1 MTANGTRPLPM
12 IGRTISHYH
21 IVEGLGGGGMGVVY
35 KAEDLN
41 LGRFVALKFLPDE
54 FAHDPQSLE
63 RFRREARAASALN
76 HPNIC
81 TIYQIAEEDG
91 HPYLVME
98 FLDGLTLRNMIAG
111 RPLDGETLV
120 NLAIQIADGL
130 DAAHSEGI
138 VHRDIKPGNIFVTKR
153 GHAKILDFGLAKL
166 SPALMRGQGD
176 TGNTQAAST
185 VSPQHLTRP
194 GAALGTVAYM
204 SPEQVRGKDL
214 DARSDLFSFGVV
226 LYEMATGLAPFRGDT
241 SGVIFDSILN
251 RAPMMPVRLNPDLP
265 VQLEDI
271 INKALE
277 KDRNLR
283 YQHASEMR
291 TDLQRLKR
299 DLDSGPARA
308 VDIGEAEEVGGIE
321 QPQGSSPAPKA
332 GRSGPPTGSTGL
344 RRPDRRTSSRQRSAP
359 AIAEPFVDEVGDKA
373 SSRRQWPWTRVVP
386 ALAILLAAVGAGW
399 YNLRGRTVLTD
410 KDTIVLSEFDN
421 TTGESIFDPTLKQAL
436 SAQLEQ
442 SPFLNILA
450 DQKIREALGYMGRP
464 ADTRLTPEVA
474 REVCERAG
482 SKVMIR
488 GSIAGLGSHYAIGLK
503 AVNCRNGDS
512 LGSQEVEADSREH
525 VLGALDK
532 AAARLRE
539 RLGESLASVQRFDT
553 PVAKATTTSLEALQ
567 AYSLGRKTR
576 DDKGEADSVPLFKRA
591 IELDPEF
598 AMAHA
603 TLASVFANLGQ
614 ADLSSEF
621 SKKAYALRDRVSDR
635 ERFYIDAHYY
645 EFATGDTEKE
655 IQTYELW
662 KQTYPQDPLPPY
674 NLGFEYYALGQY
686 EKAIDETR
694 AALRLNPSD
703 VDNYSN
709 LGSYYCSLNQFDEA
723 RKILNQA
730 LDQKIDDA
738 ILHANRYIVAF
749 LQGDHAEMDRHLAW
763 SASNPGS
770 QELFLSLQAD
780 TAGYYGR
787 LTKADELSRQSVET
801 SLRHNS
807 QGAAALRRASTALL
821 DAEMGETPAA
831 RAGAI
836 AALGIDRSRDVRI
849 MAALALARAGVSA
862 QAASLAD
869 ALNKEYPQSTFLQ
882 VYWLPTIQAAVA
894 LNGNRPDE
902 AIEHLRTTMHYEL
915 GVPPPLQGGT
925 LYPAYLRGLAY
936 LKKSDGKSAADEF
949 QKLIEHRGV
958 VSNNPLGALAHVQL
972 ARAYAAT
979 GSTAASRL
987 AYQDFLSLW
996 KGAEPSPILR
1006 EAKAESEHL
1015 K

>member
-1 MTANGTRPLPM
+1 M
-12 IGRTISHYH
+12 IGRTISHYR

-35 KAEDLN
+35 KAEDLD

-54 FAHDPQSLE
+54 FAQDPQALE

-98 FLDGLTLRNMIAG
+98 FLDGLTLRSMIAG

-120 NLAIQIADGL
+120 GLAIQIADGL

-153 GHAKILDFGLAKL
+153 GHLKILDFGLAKL
-166 SPALMRGQGD
+166 SPRLMGAGGD
-176 TGNTQAAST
+176 TDNTQAAST

-194 GAALGTVAYM
+194 GSALGTVAYM

-251 RAPMMPVRLNPDLP
+251 RAPLMPVRLNPDLP
-265 VQLEDI
+265 VPLEDI

-291 TDLQRLKR
+291 ADLQRLKR
-299 DLDSGPARA
+299 DLDSGHSRA
-308 VDIGEAEEVGGIE
+308 VDIE
-321 QPQGSSPAPKA
+321 QPDLAEAAETPRGFSSAERS
-332 GRSGPPTGSTGL
+332 GRSGPQPAASGSRRPETKAGRRQPSGAQVSVESAVEEGGEGST
-344 RRPDRRTSSRQRSAP
+344 RRARPWARIVA
-359 AIAEPFVDEVGDKA
+359 AFV
-373 SSRRQWPWTRVVP
+373 
-386 ALAILLAAVGAGW
+386 LLLAAASIVW
-399 YNLRGRTVLTD
+399 YYLHGRAVALTD
-410 KDTIVLSEFDN
+410 RDTIVLSEFDN
-421 TTGESIFDPTLKQAL
+421 ATGESIFNPTLKQAL

-450 DQKIREALGYMGRP
+450 DQKVRETLGYMGRA
-464 ADTRLTPEVA
+464 ADTPLAPEIA
-474 REVCERAG
+474 REVCERSG

-488 GSIAGLGSHYAIGLK
+488 GSIAGMGSHYAIGLK

-512 LGSQEVEADSREH
+512 LGSEQVEADSREH
-525 VLGALDK
+525 VLGALDQ

-539 RLGESLASVQRFDT
+539 RLGESLASIQRYDT

-576 DDKGEADSVPLFKRA
+576 DDRGEADAVPLFKRA
-591 IELDPEF
+591 IELDPDF

-603 TLASVFANLGQ
+603 TLASVYANLGQ
-614 ADLSSEF
+614 AGLSSEF
-621 SKKAYALRDRVSDR
+621 SQRAYGLRDRVSDR

-662 KQTYPQDPLPPY
+662 KQTYPQDPLPHY

-694 AALRLNPSD
+694 ASLRLNPGD
-703 VDNYSN
+703 VDNLANLASYS
-709 LGSYYCSLNQFDEA
+709 CSLNQFDEA

-730 LDQKIDDA
+730 LAKKSDDA
-738 ILHANRYIVAF
+738 ILHANLYMVAF
-749 LQGDHAEMDRHLAW
+749 LQNDRAEMDRQVAW
-763 SASNPGS
+763 SASNAAS

-780 TAGYYGR
+780 TAGYFGR
-787 LTKADELSRQSVET
+787 LVKADELSRQSVET
-801 SLRHNS
+801 SLRQNA
-807 QGAAALRRASTALL
+807 QGTAALRQASSALLQAELGETAAARKDAAAALS
-821 DAEMGETPAA
+821 
-831 RAGAI
+831 
-836 AALGIDRSRDVRI
+836 IDHSRDVAI
-849 MAALALARAGVSA
+849 VAALALARAGDTLHA
-862 QAASLAD
+862 TTLAD
-869 ALNKEYPQSTFLQ
+869 ALDTQAPQNTFLQ
-882 VYWLPTIQAAVA
+882 VYWLPTIRAAVA
-894 LNGNRPDE
+894 LHENRPDD
-902 AIEHLRTTMHYEL
+902 AITKLRTAARYEL
-915 GVPPPLQGGT
+915 GAPPPLQGGT
-925 LYPAYLRGLAY
+925 LYPVYVRGLAY
-936 LKKSDGKSAADEF
+936 LAKRDGKAANAEF
-949 QKLIEHRGV
+949 QKLVEHPGV
-958 VSNNPLGALAHVQL
+958 VSNSPLGALAHVQL
-972 ARAYAAT
+972 ARAYAMT
-979 GSTAASRL
+979 GNTAAARL
-987 AYQDFLSLW
+987 AYQEFLNLW
-996 KGAEPSPILR
+996 KDADPTPLLR
-1006 EAKAESEHL
+1006 EAKTESDRL